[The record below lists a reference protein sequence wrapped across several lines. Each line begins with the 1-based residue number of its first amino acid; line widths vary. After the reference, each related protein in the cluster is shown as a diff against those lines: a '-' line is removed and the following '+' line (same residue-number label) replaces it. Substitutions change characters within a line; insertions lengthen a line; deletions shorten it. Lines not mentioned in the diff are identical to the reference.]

1 MNISQWVRQLD
12 FSYVISLGIS
22 ALAAILC
29 ICVHESAHG
38 LAALALG
45 DPTAKQQGRISLNP
59 LRHVD
64 LVGLVML
71 AVAHVGWAKP
81 VRIDPRYFKNP
92 KAGMALTALAGPVSN
107 FLLAF
112 LTGFVAALCYFGSEL
127 HSGSKLLYY
136 LFEFFYTTT
145 IISCGLGV
153 FNLIPISPLDG
164 SKVLYAFLPERAYF
178 TLMRYERYGSILLLI
193 LVATGL
199 LGRPLSQAVQSAF
212 DALIPISQWACDL
225 VYSFFYK

>member
-112 LTGFVAALCYFGSEL
+112 LTGFVAALCYFASEL

-178 TLMRYERYGSILLLI
+178 TLMRYERYGMFLLI
-193 LVATGL
+193 ALVMFGALNGI
-199 LGRPLSQAVQSAF
+199 LGPAVEAVSGFVMRLVVPLAAAILRV
-212 DALIPISQWACDL
+212 
-225 VYSFFYK
+225 

>member
-1 MNISQWVRQLD
+1 MSVSQWIQQLD

-92 KAGMALTALAGPVSN
+92 KAGMAITALAGPVSN

-112 LTGFVAALCYFGSEL
+112 ITGFIAALCYFGCYDF
-127 HSGSKLLYY
+127 HPDSKLLYY
-136 LFEFFYTTT
+136 LFEFFYTAT

-164 SKVLYAFLPERAYF
+164 SKVLYSFLPEQVYWK
-178 TLMRYERYGSILLLI
+178 LMRYERYGMFLLI
-193 LVATGL
+193 ALVM
-199 LGRPLSQAVQSAF
+199 LGAFNGILGPAVEAVSGFVMRLVVPLAA
-212 DALIPISQWACDL
+212 AILHI
-225 VYSFFYK
+225 

>member
-1 MNISQWVRQLD
+1 MNMSQWVRQLD

-112 LTGFVAALCYFGSEL
+112 LTGFVAALCY
-127 HSGSKLLYY
+127 Y

-178 TLMRYERYGSILLLI
+178 TLMRYERYGMFLLI
-193 LVATGL
+193 ALVMFGALNGI
-199 LGRPLSQAVQSAF
+199 LGPAVEAVSGFVMRLVVPLAAAILRV
-212 DALIPISQWACDL
+212 
-225 VYSFFYK
+225 

>member
-1 MNISQWVRQLD
+1 M
-12 FSYVISLGIS
+12 
-22 ALAAILC
+22 
-29 ICVHESAHG
+29 HESAHG

-178 TLMRYERYGSILLLI
+178 TLMRYERYGMFLLI
-193 LVATGL
+193 ALVMFGALNGI
-199 LGRPLSQAVQSAF
+199 LGPAVEAVSGFVMRLVVPLAAAILRV
-212 DALIPISQWACDL
+212 
-225 VYSFFYK
+225 

>member
-178 TLMRYERYGSILLLI
+178 TLMRYERYGMFLLI
-193 LVATGL
+193 ALVMFGALNGT
-199 LGRPLSQAVQSAF
+199 LGPAVAAVSGFVMRLVVPLAAAILRV
-212 DALIPISQWACDL
+212 
-225 VYSFFYK
+225 

>member
-22 ALAAILC
+22 ALAAILG

-178 TLMRYERYGSILLLI
+178 TLMRYERYGMFLLI
-193 LVATGL
+193 ALVMFGALNGI
-199 LGRPLSQAVQSAF
+199 LGPAVEAVSGFVMRLVVPLAAAILRV
-212 DALIPISQWACDL
+212 
-225 VYSFFYK
+225 

>member
-71 AVAHVGWAKP
+71 AVAHVGWAEP

-178 TLMRYERYGSILLLI
+178 TLMRYERYGMFLLI
-193 LVATGL
+193 ALVMFGALNGI
-199 LGRPLSQAVQSAF
+199 LGPAVEAVSGFVMRLVVPLAAAILRV
-212 DALIPISQWACDL
+212 
-225 VYSFFYK
+225 

>member
-178 TLMRYERYGSILLLI
+178 TLMRYERYGMFLLI
-193 LVATGL
+193 ALVMFGALNGI
-199 LGRPLSQAVQSAF
+199 LGPAVEAVSGFVMRLVGPLAAAILRV
-212 DALIPISQWACDL
+212 
-225 VYSFFYK
+225 

>member
-59 LRHVD
+59 LRHED

-178 TLMRYERYGSILLLI
+178 TLMRYERYGMFLLI
-193 LVATGL
+193 ALVMFGALNGI
-199 LGRPLSQAVQSAF
+199 LGPAVEAVSGFVMRLVVPLAAAILRV
-212 DALIPISQWACDL
+212 
-225 VYSFFYK
+225 

>member
-1 MNISQWVRQLD
+1 MKLSQWVRQLD

-178 TLMRYERYGSILLLI
+178 TLMRYERYGMFLLI
-193 LVATGL
+193 ALVMFGALNGI
-199 LGRPLSQAVQSAF
+199 LGPAVEAVSGFVMRLVVPLAAAILRV
-212 DALIPISQWACDL
+212 
-225 VYSFFYK
+225 

>member
-1 MNISQWVRQLD
+1 MNISQWFRQLD

-136 LFEFFYTTT
+136 LFEFFYATT

-178 TLMRYERYGSILLLI
+178 TLMRYERYGMFLLI
-193 LVATGL
+193 ALVMFGALNGI
-199 LGRPLSQAVQSAF
+199 LGPAVEAVSGFVMRLVVPLAAAILRV
-212 DALIPISQWACDL
+212 
-225 VYSFFYK
+225 

>member
-22 ALAAILC
+22 ALA
-29 ICVHESAHG
+29 
-38 LAALALG
+38 
-45 DPTAKQQGRISLNP
+45 
-59 LRHVD
+59 
-64 LVGLVML
+64 LVML

-178 TLMRYERYGSILLLI
+178 TLMRYERYGMFLLI
-193 LVATGL
+193 ALVMFGALNGI
-199 LGRPLSQAVQSAF
+199 LGPAVEAVSGFVMRLVVPLAAAILRV
-212 DALIPISQWACDL
+212 
-225 VYSFFYK
+225 

>member
-178 TLMRYERYGSILLLI
+178 TLMRYERYGMFLLI
-193 LVATGL
+193 ALVMFGALNGI
-199 LGRPLSQAVQSAF
+199 LGPAVEAVSGFVMRLVVPLAAAILRV
-212 DALIPISQWACDL
+212 
-225 VYSFFYK
+225 

>member
-1 MNISQWVRQLD
+1 MSFSQWVQQLD
-12 FSYVISLGIS
+12 FSYVLNLGIS
-22 ALAAILC
+22 AVAALLC

-38 LAALALG
+38 LAALWLG

-81 VRIDPRYFKNP
+81 VRIDPRHFKKP
-92 KAGMALTALAGPVSN
+92 RAGMALTALAGPVSN

-112 LTGFVAALCYFGSEL
+112 ITGFIAALGYFGYRL
-127 HSGSKLLYY
+127 HPDSKALYY
-136 LFEFFYTTT
+136 LFDFFYYAT

-178 TLMRYERYGSILLLI
+178 TLMRYERYGMFLLI
-193 LVATGL
+193 ALVM
-199 LGRPLSQAVQSAF
+199 LGAFNGFLSTAVEAVSGF
-212 DALIPISQWACDL
+212 IMDL
-225 VYSFFYK
+225 VLPLAAMILHVSY

>member
-45 DPTAKQQGRISLNP
+45 DPPAKQQGRISLNP

-164 SKVLYAFLPERAYF
+164 SKVLYSFLPERIYWKI
-178 TLMRYERYGSILLLI
+178 MRYERYGMFLLI
-193 LVATGL
+193 ALVM
-199 LGRPLSQAVQSAF
+199 LGAFNGILGPAV
-212 DALIPISQWACDL
+212 DAVSNFILDL
-225 VYSFFYK
+225 AAPPARAIFRLFS

>member
-1 MNISQWVRQLD
+1 MSFTQWLQQLD
-12 FSYVISLGIS
+12 FSHVITLGIS
-22 ALAAILC
+22 ALAALLC

-45 DPTAKQQGRISLNP
+45 DPTAKQMGRISLNP

-112 LTGFVAALCYFGSEL
+112 VTGFIAALCYYGYIL
-127 HSGSKLLYY
+127 HPTGKVLYY
-136 LFEFFYTTT
+136 LFDFFYYTTV
-145 IISCGLGV
+145 ISCGLGV

-178 TLMRYERYGSILLLI
+178 KLMRYERYGMILLVLLVMLGAFNGI
-193 LVATGL
+193 LGPAVEAVSGFVMKLVT
-199 LGRPLSQAVQSAF
+199 PLAAAILQ
-212 DALIPISQWACDL
+212 I
-225 VYSFFYK
+225 

>member
-178 TLMRYERYGSILLLI
+178 TLMRYERYGMFLLI
-193 LVATGL
+193 ALVMFGALNGILGPALEAVSGL
-199 LGRPLSQAVQSAF
+199 VMRLVVPLAAAILRV
-212 DALIPISQWACDL
+212 
-225 VYSFFYK
+225 